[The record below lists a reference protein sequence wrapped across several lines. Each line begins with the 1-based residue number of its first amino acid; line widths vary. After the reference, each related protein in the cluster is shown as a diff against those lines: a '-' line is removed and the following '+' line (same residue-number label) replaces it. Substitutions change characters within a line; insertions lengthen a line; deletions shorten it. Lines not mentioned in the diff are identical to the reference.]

1 MSAYAD
7 TELWFRRLADLNG
20 ARSMLSW
27 DAATLMPPGGAEP
40 RSSQLA
46 TLETISHAMLT
57 DPPLAELLQGASG
70 EDGLDDWQQ
79 SNLREMQHRWRHANA
94 QPVELVEKR
103 SVAVSR
109 CELVWRRARQNA
121 DFAMVRPHLEEV
133 VGLTRQIADAKSQAL
148 GCNPYDALLDRYEP
162 GLRSS
167 VLDRIFADLE
177 AFLPGFLE
185 RVIERQ
191 QNEREVVEPEGPF
204 PLEAQRALSK
214 KIMEILG
221 FDFRYGRLD
230 LSAHPFAG
238 GVPGDVRVTT
248 RYQQNE
254 FMQGLMAV
262 LHETGHAL
270 YELGLPEK
278 WRNQPVGRSR
288 SPTVHESQSLLIE
301 MQACRTRVFV
311 AYLAPLLRQY
321 FRKEGPAWEAGN
333 LYRLVSRVRP
343 GFIRVEADEITYH
356 SHVLMRYRLEKAL
369 ISGELEVGDLP
380 AAWNA
385 ELEKRFGM
393 APRHD
398 GEGCLQD
405 IHWYYGTFGYFPSYS
420 LGAVLAAQLFDA
432 ASRANPGLMSSI
444 GRGSFAPL
452 LNWLRTH
459 IHQKASLLGT
469 DELIGQATG
478 KSLGTEAFKTHLRN
492 RYLP

>member
-1 MSAYAD
+1 MPAYAD
-7 TELWFRRLADLNG
+7 AELWFRRLADLDG

-40 RSSQLA
+40 RAGQIA
-46 TLETISHAMLT
+46 TLEAISHAMLT
-57 DPPLAELLQGASG
+57 DPPLAELLEEATG

-79 SNLREMQHRWRHANA
+79 ANLREMQHRWRHANA
-94 QPVELVEKR
+94 QPTALVERR
-103 SVAVSR
+103 SMAASR
-109 CELVWRRARQNA
+109 CELVWRRARQSA

-133 VGLTRQIADAKSQAL
+133 VSLTREIARAKGAAL
-148 GCNPYDALLDRYEP
+148 GCDPYDALLDRYEP
-162 GLRSS
+162 GLRGS
-167 VLDRIFADLE
+167 VLDRIFGDIE

-185 RVIERQ
+185 RVLERQ
-191 QNEREVVEPEGPF
+191 KGEREVAEPEGPF

-230 LSAHPFAG
+230 ISAHPFAG

-248 RYQQNE
+248 RYSQGE
-254 FMQGLMAV
+254 FVQGLMAV

-270 YELGLPEK
+270 YELGLPEA
-278 WRNQPVGRSR
+278 WRNQPVGRAR

-301 MQACRTRVFV
+301 TQACRTRVFV
-311 AYLAPLLRQY
+311 AFLAPLLRQY
-321 FRKEGPAWEAGN
+321 FRREGPAWEAGN

-343 GFIRVEADEITYH
+343 GMIRVEADEVTYH
-356 SHVLMRYRLEKAL
+356 LHVLMRYRLEKAL
-369 ISGELEVGDLP
+369 IAGDLSVADLP
-380 AAWNA
+380 AAWN
-385 ELEKRFGM
+385 EEMQKRLGL

-420 LGAVLAAQLFDA
+420 LGAVLAAQLFDS
-432 ASRANPGLMSSI
+432 ASRASPGLMSSI

-452 LNWLRTH
+452 LNWLRSQV
-459 IHQKASLLGT
+459 HQKGSLLGT
-469 DELIGQATG
+469 DDLIAQATG
-478 KSLGTEAFKTHLRN
+478 KPLGTEAFKAHLRN